1 MEYTKIEIN
10 CLKCHHRN
18 HENGNCE
25 AVGGFCTA
33 VPAAYCPLIPEML
46 ARCTRLEE
54 ARERANEACAKWEAR
69 AERAEKELARMKGEG
84 K

>member
-1 MEYTKIEIN
+1 MEYTKIEMN

-33 VPAAYCPLIPEML
+33 VPAAYCPLIPEL
-46 ARCTRLEE
+46 LSRCARLEE
-54 ARERANEACAKWEAR
+54 ARERA
-69 AERAEKELARMKGEG
+69 EKERDAAISDLEKGSA
-84 K
+84 KALPS